1 MRVVLQRVSS
11 ASVTVDDQE
20 LGAIAQGY
28 MLLVAIQD
36 ADTEAELDYLV
47 RKITGLRIFEDEA
60 GKLNL
65 SIQDV
70 GGSILSISQFTL
82 YADTR
87 RGNRPSFT
95 DAGAPAYAEKMYDQF
110 NTKLAATGLTVATGE
125 FGADMKVSLVNDG
138 PVTIIFDTDN
148 K

>member
-11 ASVTVDDQE
+11 ASVTVNDQE
-20 LGAIAQGY
+20 LGAIGQGY

-47 RKITGLRIFEDEA
+47 RKTTGLRVFEDKA
-60 GKLNL
+60 GKMNL

>member
-11 ASVTVDDQE
+11 ASVTIDDQE
-20 LGAIAQGY
+20 VGAIGQGY

-47 RKITGLRIFEDEA
+47 RKITGLRVFEDEA
-60 GKLNL
+60 GKMNL

>member
-20 LGAIAQGY
+20 LGAIGQGY

-47 RKITGLRIFEDEA
+47 RKITGLRVLEDEA
-60 GKLNL
+60 GKMNL

>member
-20 LGAIAQGY
+20 LGAIGQGH

-47 RKITGLRIFEDEA
+47 RKITGLRVFEDEA
-60 GKLNL
+60 GKMNL

-87 RGNRPSFT
+87 RGNRPIFT

>member
-36 ADTEAELDYLV
+36 ADTEAGLDYLV
-47 RKITGLRIFEDEA
+47 RKITGLRVFEDEA
-60 GKLNL
+60 GKMNL

>member
-11 ASVTVDDQE
+11 ASVMVDDQE
-20 LGAIAQGY
+20 LGAIGQGY

-47 RKITGLRIFEDEA
+47 RKITGLRVLEDEA
-60 GKLNL
+60 GKMNL

>member
-11 ASVTVDDQE
+11 ASVTVEGQE

-36 ADTEAELDYLV
+36 ADTEAELEYLV
-47 RKITGLRIFEDEA
+47 RKITGLRVFEDEA
-60 GKLNL
+60 GKMNL

-87 RGNRPSFT
+87 CGNRPSFT